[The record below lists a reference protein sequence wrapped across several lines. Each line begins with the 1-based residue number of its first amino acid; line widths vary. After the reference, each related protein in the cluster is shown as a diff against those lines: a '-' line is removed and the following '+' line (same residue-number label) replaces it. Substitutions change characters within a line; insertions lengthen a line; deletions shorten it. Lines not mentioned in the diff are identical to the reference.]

1 VLVGRRP
8 VLLSLRRF
16 GAALVVCAFVG
27 SIMFLPA
34 APGLPAAAAFYSSA
48 LALHPLETKAAT
60 AALLS
65 VTSDA
70 LVQRREAGGYDVKR
84 TAAFAIFNV
93 AYKGFFLHFSLPI
106 LFAVCQG
113 NVLKNVAGSLHLA
126 DSVLVALER
135 TIANQLVVV
144 PLVFFPLFFAVTGC
158 VQGLSAAQSM
168 QRLRENY
175 LPMCWSSMKFWVPV
189 QIAQFLWLPLKWQVS
204 CVQAVSFVW
213 NMVLS
218 SLCGNCN
225 EDSCALPRY
234 DGDDDDD
241 DDDDEIASS
250 VSAPCSAFVVY
261 S

>member
-1 VLVGRRP
+1 
-8 VLLSLRRF
+8 
-16 GAALVVCAFVG
+16 
-27 SIMFLPA
+27 MFLPA
-34 APGLPAAAAFYSSA
+34 APVAVLPAAATFYSSA

-70 LVQRREAGGYDVKR
+70 LVQRRESGAYDAKR
-84 TAAFAIFNV
+84 TAAFAIFNM
-93 AYKGFFLHFSLPI
+93 AYKGLFLHFSLPA

-113 NVLKNVAGSLHLA
+113 NVLRNFAGSLHLA

-135 TIANQLVVV
+135 TIANQLIIV

-158 VQGLSAAQSM
+158 VQGLTAAQSM

-175 LPMCWSSMKFWVPV
+175 LPMCWSSLKFWVPV

-204 CVQAVSFVW
+204 CVQAVSFIW
-213 NMVLS
+213 NIILS

-234 DGDDDDD
+234 DEDNE
-241 DDDDEIASS
+241 DDEASPAS
-250 VSAPCSAFVVY
+250 GPCSAFVVY